1 MEQEERRKKKG
12 RSRKQKKGGRWVK
25 RGMKKNER
33 KEKRGL
39 KEKVKKEREDGEMR
53 NDERGRRMEGEG
65 RRVIDGRVNL
75 KITESTQYEYLK
87 RKGKTPAYLPI

>member
-1 MEQEERRKKKG
+1 
-12 RSRKQKKGGRWVK
+12 VK

-39 KEKVKKEREDGEMR
+39 KEKVKKEGEDGEMR

-65 RRVIDGRVNL
+65 RRVMDGGVNL
-75 KITESTQYEYLK
+75 KITMSTE
-87 RKGKTPAYLPI
+87 